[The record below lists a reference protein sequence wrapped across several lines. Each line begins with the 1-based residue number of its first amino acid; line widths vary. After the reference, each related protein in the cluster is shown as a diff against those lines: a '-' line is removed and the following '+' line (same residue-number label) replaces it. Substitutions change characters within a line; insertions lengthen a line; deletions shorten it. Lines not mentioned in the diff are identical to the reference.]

1 MKSFMSSR
9 FLPLFLL
16 CSPVLNAQIVPIV
29 SKVTTGEA
37 AEGKPLAVTV
47 ELSQNVGVTRVLFVH
62 RSFGQSEFKELEMQM
77 AGRNASIT
85 LPGSAVKAPYVE
97 YYVRVELV
105 GNRLETYPV
114 QNPDTN
120 PIKISI
126 KEPDPKDLEVVV
138 LSPEP
143 GETVASEELGLAVS
157 FFYASDAIDIKATK
171 LYLDGID
178 VSAEAVLSEDILLY
192 SPQNFP
198 RPLELGSHAVKVELF
213 DTTGKPYHSIQ
224 SSFNLSTTSA
234 IQEAQTKFLGRVDG
248 QLELRNESLS
258 SGSTFFARGDVRASG
273 NYGWLNVGGL
283 AHLDNQDK
291 PELQPQNRFSIFA
304 ETPYL
309 RLEYGDA
316 YPRFP
321 SMLASGKRV
330 RGLTG
335 NLTLGFFNLDVSIGQ
350 TARRVDG
357 KDTLV
362 APIDTGSTSV
372 PNNTYLV
379 RDTTY
384 AYFIPGTYTRKF
396 LAIRPSF
403 GSGESFQLGLNFMKA
418 KDDVASI
425 KRGVLPQENLVTGL
439 DLLVAFDDQR
449 FKWETQGMLSLTN
462 TDISEGSFTDA
473 DYDQFAQSD
482 KETADELKRIGNI
495 ASKIITVNEN
505 LYPSNPV
512 GQGLPSVAFESAVTI
527 NYFNNYLS
535 GSFFH
540 RGASYKSFG
549 NDFLQT
555 DIRGFFVSDRIRMFE
570 NRAFLSVSY
579 ESKHDNTAD
588 TKEGTT
594 DYRNM
599 NTSLTVNPRDFPSLT
614 FGYGFNN
621 RVADYNIFDPD
632 SSQTSK
638 FADENTNR
646 FFFGTS
652 YDFLM
657 SNLRQTASFSLSIA
671 NKKDKTFYKAD
682 QKNLYVQL
690 SWSTEFK
697 IPLITTLGYSL
708 SSNENDLQTFKA
720 SGADSILS
728 VNEFNYSALQFSA
741 QYRMLEDKLRLA
753 AAFNPIFGSINR
765 LNFLAGAT
773 YAVSEHHNVDF
784 FLNFIQNSAQADDFI
799 VSMIYRFN
807 F

>member
-9 FLPLFLL
+9 FLLLFLL
-16 CSPVLNAQIVPIV
+16 CSPILSAQIVPIV

-77 AGRNASIT
+77 AGRNASMT
-85 LPGSAVKAPYVE
+85 LPGNAVKAPYVE

-126 KEPDPKDLEVVV
+126 KEPDPKDLEVRV

-143 GETVASEELGLAVS
+143 GETVAMEELGLAVS

-178 VSAEAVLSEDILLY
+178 ISAEAVLSEDILLY

-213 DTTGKPYHSIQ
+213 DTTGKPYHSIE
-224 SSFNLSTTSA
+224 SPFNLSTTSA
-234 IQEAQTKFLGRVDG
+234 IEEAQTKFLGRVDG

-258 SGSTFFARGDVRASG
+258 SGSTFFARGDVRANG
-273 NYGWLNVGGL
+273 TYGWLNVGGL

-316 YPRFP
+316 YPRLP

-335 NLTLGFFNLDVSIGQ
+335 NLMLGFFNLDVTLGE
-350 TARRVDG
+350 TARSVEG
-357 KDTLV
+357 KDTLI
-362 APIDTGSTSV
+362 APVDTGSTL
-372 PNNTYLV
+372 PNNTYHV

-384 AYFIPGTYTRKF
+384 AYFIPGTFTRKF
-396 LAIRPSF
+396 WAIRPSF
-403 GSGESFQLGLNFMKA
+403 GSGENFQFGLNLMKA

-425 KRGVLPQENLVTGL
+425 KRGILPQENLVTGL
-439 DLLVAFDDQR
+439 DFLLAFDDQR

-482 KETADELKRIGNI
+482 QATADELKRIGNI

-512 GQGLPSVAFESAVTI
+512 GKGLPSVAFESAVTI
-527 NYFNNYLS
+527 NYFNNYIS
-535 GSFFH
+535 GAFFH

-555 DIRGFFVSDRIRMFE
+555 DIQGFFVSDRVRMFE
-570 NRAFLSVSY
+570 NRAFLSLSY

-588 TKEGTT
+588 TKDGTT

-599 NTSLTVNPRDFPSLT
+599 NASLTVNPRDFPSLS

-621 RVADYNIFDPD
+621 RVADYDIFDPD

-657 SNLRQTASFSLSIA
+657 SGLRQNASFSLSIA
-671 NKKDKTFYKAD
+671 NKKDQTFYKAD
-682 QKNLYVQL
+682 QSNLYIQL
-690 SWSTEFK
+690 SWMTEFK
-697 IPLITTLGYSL
+697 IPLITTVGYSL
-708 SSNENDLQTFKA
+708 SSNENNLQTFKA
-720 SGADSILS
+720 GGADSVIS
-728 VNEFNYSALQFSA
+728 VTEFNYSALQFAA
-741 QYRMLEDKLRLA
+741 QYRMFEDKLRIVASL
-753 AAFNPIFGSINR
+753 NPIFGSINR
-765 LNFLAGAT
+765 INFLGGAT
-773 YAVSEHHNVDF
+773 YSVSEHHNVDF

-799 VSMIYRFN
+799 ASLIYRFN